1 MSKIKSDVKKDIEE
15 IKLIKAAIMEDKRY
29 HEAINM
35 HGCGL
40 IADVVNELEF
50 TKISADA
57 VYEVLIQEDFIKN
70 IRKKILSSSKADNKL
85 SDLQNDEGT
94 RYITKYIIDYL
105 TSAYIVFAIDNNY
118 MNYAMTIP
126 NLRETVIKALEK
138 KITIL
143 RGLFPVENLEVK
155 KVKIT

>member
-1 MSKIKSDVKKDIEE
+1 MSKRGDVKKDIEE

-29 HEAINM
+29 HEAITL

-40 IADVVNELEF
+40 IAEVVNEYEY

-57 VYEVLIQEDFIKN
+57 VYEVLVQEDFIKS
-70 IRKKILSSSKADNKL
+70 IRKKILSSSKVL
-85 SDLQNDEGT
+85 SDLHNDEGT
-94 RYITKYIIDYL
+94 KYITKYIVEYL
-105 TSAYIVFAIDNNY
+105 TNAYIIFAIDNNY
-118 MNYAMTIP
+118 MNYAMSIP

-138 KITIL
+138 KIAIL

-155 KVKIT
+155 KIKTT